1 MVHIAREAPTHALMI
16 AVMVWAMVSGSA
28 LVSVL
33 GAGMLVAAS
42 IVCAALLRAR
52 PFLRD
57 HVVDLWAMAL
67 VLLVFLPHGSAV
79 GHHAMTLQSGPA
91 FAAIM
96 VAWGGARV
104 WLARRYLAPAQW
116 RMPVASGALTG
127 AGLALM
133 ALLCA

>member
-1 MVHIAREAPTHALMI
+1 MI
-16 AVMVWAMVSGSA
+16 VVMAWAMVSGSA
-28 LVSVL
+28 LATVVGS
-33 GAGMLVAAS
+33 GMLLLAS
-42 IVCAALLRAR
+42 IVCAALVRSR
-52 PFLRD
+52 PFLRE

-67 VLLVFLPHGSAV
+67 VLLVFVPHGNAV

-91 FAAIM
+91 FAAVV
-96 VAWGGARV
+96 VAWGGVRV
-104 WLARRYLAPAQW
+104 WLMRRYLPPAQW